1 MMVSLLDARRLKI
14 SLKGR
19 PRRLGFCIVIQK
31 KLPLNPQVDLVEVL
45 SNKLIL
51 SEVAMIRN
59 GVGLASLQIL
69 QETRRLR
76 LWSSVPRPRQP
87 NFVPRENNFC

>member
-1 MMVSLLDARRLKI
+1 MLLYCE
-14 SLKGR
+14 
-19 PRRLGFCIVIQK
+19 PE

-76 LWSSVPRPRQP
+76 LWSSVPRPGQP